1 MLVDRLFPI
10 IHFSCLYPSNKFSVT
25 VGVKQRK
32 SNIAFFLFQDVG
44 QSILESYSRVMESLA
59 FNIMARID
67 DLIYVDDMTKHS
79 ATAESVSLFSRGGFG
94 GLPVQKKISP
104 SPFSLHNSPSASPF
118 ATPTCSSTP
127 VAGSPGR
134 EQTPPG
140 KCSLWEQRDGK
151 LEKMVSRDVER
162 LWLYSGN
169 LSARKDSGDAPE
181 RD

>member
-1 MLVDRLFPI
+1 
-10 IHFSCLYPSNKFSVT
+10 
-25 VGVKQRK
+25 
-32 SNIAFFLFQDVG
+32 
-44 QSILESYSRVMESLA
+44 MESLA

-67 DLIYVDDMTKHS
+67 DLIYVDDMTKRS

-104 SPFSLHNSPSASPF
+104 SRFSIQNSPYASPF
-118 ATPTCSSTP
+118 ATPTCCSSP

-134 EQTPPG
+134 EQPHPG

-151 LEKMVSRDVER
+151 LEKPVSRDVER
-162 LWLYSGN
+162 LWLYTGN